1 MDMPV
6 NESEVIANVNASREL
21 LSPRTLLANQPW
33 VADVERELREREEVN
48 L

>member
-21 LSPRTLLANQPW
+21 LSPAPCWPTIPGWPTWSGSCGN
-33 VADVERELREREEVN
+33 ERR
-48 L
+48 